1 MLYVP
6 KKKALT
12 FQIFNVV
19 EYANKPTLTP
29 KVFSNS
35 LLQQLIIYS
44 LERKHIPASQQE
56 KRVVFFFDNRL
67 RPLSIV
73 SIATNN
79 RLLYIVTNIAALGF
93 CSHKHISYFSYYTKH
108 ACFVVLSLDLQACNS
123 PLHVNLLTQ
132 WCSMLA
138 LYNKPTLTSMFHAGI
153 DAPSLDIKNKWSQNN
168 TGFVCKPISS
178 QIFMVWEIAIHQN

>member
-44 LERKHIPASQQE
+44 VERKTHTS
-56 KRVVFFFDNRL
+56 
-67 RPLSIV
+67 
-73 SIATNN
+73 
-79 RLLYIVTNIAALGF
+79 
-93 CSHKHISYFSYYTKH
+93 
-108 ACFVVLSLDLQACNS
+108 
-123 PLHVNLLTQ
+123 
-132 WCSMLA
+132 
-138 LYNKPTLTSMFHAGI
+138 KPTV
-153 DAPSLDIKNKWSQNN
+153 
-168 TGFVCKPISS
+168 GFYFQQQAQTFINCFNSYKQQASVDC
-178 QIFMVWEIAIHQN
+178 N

>member
-44 LERKHIPASQQE
+44 VERKHIPASQQL
-56 KRVVFFFDNRL
+56 VFIFNNRL

-79 RLLYIVTNIAALGF
+79 RLLYIVTNIA
-93 CSHKHISYFSYYTKH
+93 
-108 ACFVVLSLDLQACNS
+108 
-123 PLHVNLLTQ
+123 LLA
-132 WCSMLA
+132 SA
-138 LYNKPTLTSMFHAGI
+138 LTSTSLTFHTTPNTHALWY
-153 DAPSLDIKNKWSQNN
+153 SLWICKLVTARFMLTCSLNGVQCWLCITSQ
-168 TGFVCKPISS
+168 
-178 QIFMVWEIAIHQN
+178 H